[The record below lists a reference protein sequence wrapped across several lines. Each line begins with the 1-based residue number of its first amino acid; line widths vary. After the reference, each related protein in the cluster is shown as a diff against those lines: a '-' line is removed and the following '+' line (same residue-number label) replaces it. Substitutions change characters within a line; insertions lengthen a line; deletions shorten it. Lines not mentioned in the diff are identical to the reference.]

1 MRFAGVT
8 VARQRPGSAGGVVFL
23 LLEDEHGMINLILF
37 PAVYERF
44 RLLARTESLLEVE
57 GTLERRE
64 RNLNLIV
71 ESLAPLDQPG
81 RPVAR
86 PITLPVQ
93 RPGSVDEREYALAA
107 GAEGTDVQALRSV
120 APRGQ
125 HFGRGRQ

>member
-1 MRFAGVT
+1 
-8 VARQRPGSAGGVVFL
+8 VVFL

-37 PAVYERF
+37 PAVYDRF

-71 ESLAPLDQPG
+71 ERLAPLDQPG
-81 RPVAR
+81 RPTVA
-86 PITLPVQ
+86 PIALPVQ
-93 RPGSVDEREYALAA
+93 RAGPPDERELAMAA
-107 GAEGTDVQALRSV
+107 GAEHADVQALRSV

-125 HFGRGRQ
+125 HFGQGRR